1 MHQSMRLLHTLQLE
15 SRRATPFV
23 YETDRLCY
31 ETDSQTSFHSVM
43 GMKGNASTF
52 PGVKELRLVRAAEDM
67 EIHVV
72 WNPRAHADQ
81 QVS

>member
-52 PGVKELRLVRAAEDM
+52 PVVKELRLVRAAEDM

-72 WNPRAHADQ
+72 WKPRAHANQ